1 MVEHHLKPILNYM
14 KAIVV
19 PKYVFAEEKDYLNG
33 EIVDDEIILRL
44 NRLAEDTVVMINAIK
59 VVLEAKDEAYPF

>member
-1 MVEHHLKPILNYM
+1 M
-14 KAIVV
+14 V

>member
-1 MVEHHLKPILNYM
+1 M

-44 NRLAEDTVVMINAIK
+44 NRLAERYSGND
-59 VVLEAKDEAYPF
+59 